1 MSNYDNTN
9 RISIWKNTKKETEN
23 HPYYTGTVTIE
34 GVDYFVDLWK
44 KSQDAPE
51 KAPVLSGKVKRKD
64 KQAAKTTQRNEDI

>member
-1 MSNYDNTN
+1 MSNYNNTN

-23 HPYYTGTVTIE
+23 HPDYTGTVNIE

-64 KQAAKTTQRNEDI
+64 KQPTQGGCKEDI

>member
-1 MSNYDNTN
+1 MTYDNTN
-9 RISIWKNTKKETEN
+9 RISIWKNTQKETEK
-23 HPYYTGTVTIE
+23 HPDYTGTVNIG

-64 KQAAKTTQRNEDI
+64 KQPAQTTQREEEI

>member
-1 MSNYDNTN
+1 MTYDNTN

-23 HPYYTGTVTIE
+23 HPDYTGTVNID

-64 KQAAKTTQRNEDI
+64 KQPAQTTQRDEDI

>member
-1 MSNYDNTN
+1 MTYDHTN

-23 HPYYTGTVTIE
+23 HPDYTGTVNID

-64 KQAAKTTQRNEDI
+64 KQPAKTQRNEDI

>member
-1 MSNYDNTN
+1 MTYDNTN
-9 RISIWKNTKKETEN
+9 RISIWKNTKKETDK
-23 HPYYTGTVTIE
+23 HPDYTGTVNID

-64 KQAAKTTQRNEDI
+64 KQPAQASREEDI

>member
-9 RISIWKNTKKETEN
+9 RISIWKNTKKETEK
-23 HPYYTGTVTIE
+23 HPDYTGSVNIG

-64 KQAAKTTQRNEDI
+64 KQPAQASREEDI